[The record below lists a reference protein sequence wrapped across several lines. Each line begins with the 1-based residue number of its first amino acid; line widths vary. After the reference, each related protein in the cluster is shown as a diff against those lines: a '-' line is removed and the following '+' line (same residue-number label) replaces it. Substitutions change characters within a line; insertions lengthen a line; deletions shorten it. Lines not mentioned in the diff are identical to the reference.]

1 MSFSTPHEK
10 LCALDAKGRV
20 RLPSSITNEL
30 GEEKAKFFMIRAKRK
45 KGILQVFP
53 MDAWERRAKRLQQI
67 DLMLEEN
74 EEYVRKQM
82 LGFSK
87 VERDGSGRIKIPKH
101 VSEKL
106 GFDGQVMVTAF
117 ASLIEI
123 WQPERYYDYL
133 EDEEYDMEGE
143 SRRLFNN
150 NGSND
155 SQE

>member
-20 RLPSSITNEL
+20 RLPSGIINDL

-45 KGILQVFP
+45 KGILQVLP
-53 MDAWERRAKRLQQI
+53 MEAWERRSKRLQQI

-82 LGFSK
+82 LGFSR
-87 VERDGSGRIKIPKH
+87 VERDSSGRIQIPKH

-106 GFDGQVMVTAF
+106 GFEGQVMVTAF
-117 ASLIEI
+117 ASLIEV

-143 SRRLFNN
+143 SRRLFDNKGN
-150 NGSND
+150 S
-155 SQE
+155 EKE

>member
-1 MSFSTPHEK
+1 MLFSTPHEK

-20 RLPSSITNEL
+20 RLPSSIINEL

-45 KGILQVFP
+45 KGILQVLP
-53 MDAWERRAKRLQQI
+53 MEAWGKRAERLQKI

-82 LGFSK
+82 LGFSR
-87 VERDGSGRIKIPKH
+87 VERDSSGRIQIPKH

-106 GFDGQVMVTAF
+106 GFEGQLMVTAF
-117 ASLIEI
+117 SSLIEI
-123 WQPERYYDYL
+123 WQPDRYYDYL

-150 NGSND
+150 SGQNG
-155 SQE
+155 EK